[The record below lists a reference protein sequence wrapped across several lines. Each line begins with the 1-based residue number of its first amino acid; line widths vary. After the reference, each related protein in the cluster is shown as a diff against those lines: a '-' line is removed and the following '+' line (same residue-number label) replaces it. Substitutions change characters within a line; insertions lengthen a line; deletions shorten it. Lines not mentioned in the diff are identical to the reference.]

1 MKKNNWTTL
10 ASWLIL
16 LISLAATLICLPTL
30 PDRIPTHWNAAG
42 EIDGWGGR
50 MTALILPLAGLGLNL
65 LFTVLPKIDPR
76 RENYARFAGAYGA
89 FRLIFALF
97 WLGMVLLTLYSAYE
111 PAALDAGRL
120 IPAAVGLLF
129 CVLGNYM
136 PKFKPNYFVG
146 IRTPWT
152 LSSETVWRRTHR
164 LGGILWF
171 LGGLAYLIC
180 SLVLEPRVA
189 FPLTMGLLIMIGVL
203 PCAASYF
210 YWRAEQKNSTGQSN
224 PDD

>member
-1 MKKNNWTTL
+1 MKGNKRIVFI
-10 ASWLIL
+10 SWAIL
-16 LISLAATLICLPTL
+16 LAGFAAALACLPSL
-30 PDRIPTHWNAAG
+30 PDRIPTHWNIEG

-50 MTALILPLAGLGLNL
+50 ATALWLPLAGLGLNL
-65 LFTVLPKIDPR
+65 LFALLPKIDPR
-76 RENYARFAGAYGA
+76 RENYARFSGAYNT
-89 FRLIFALF
+89 FRLVFALF
-97 WLGMVLLTLYSAYE
+97 WMGMVLLTLYSAYR
-111 PAALDAGRL
+111 PGALEAGRL

-152 LSSETVWRRTHR
+152 LASETVWRRTHR

-171 LGGLAYLIC
+171 FGGLAYLVC
-180 SLVLEPRVA
+180 SLLLDPRTA
-189 FPLTMGLLIMIGVL
+189 FPLTMGLLVLIGVL

-210 YWRAEQKNSTGQSN
+210 YWRAEQGTDHGQN
-224 PDD
+224 RPEG